1 MILGGD
7 IRGYMQQQQQQ
18 QISLQNFTIK
28 EISGYEVDNNI
39 IKDSNVQMKDI
50 AEVNSTTI

>member
-1 MILGGD
+1 
-7 IRGYMQQQQQQ
+7 MQQQQQQ